1 MVGLAKGA
9 DMDVLYNSFSRHT
22 QFDALLMDHVELRQK
37 QFHTSIRRYYYVS
50 TVGGSTIVVNNER
63 V

>member
-1 MVGLAKGA
+1 MVGLAKG
-9 DMDVLYNSFSRHT
+9 DMFVYNSFSHHT
-22 QFDALLMDHVELRQK
+22 QFDALMDHVELRQK
-37 QFHTSIRRYYYVS
+37 QFHISIRRYCYYDS